1 MRQHYQRKHHQII
14 AECLENFNPDYLVEH
29 AIYFG
34 GGTRIALEL
43 DEFRESIDI
52 DFLCKDK
59 HAFRAVREEVSSN
72 SLGSLVKQD
81 FDYGREIMFDRYGVR
96 TFIKIEQTLIKLEFV
111 AFDNY
116 QLSAEPPADTNLF
129 PIPYLDRTSCFMTK
143 LLANAD
149 RAGVKPY
156 KDILDLVV
164 MVNRWGAI
172 PEKAFLAAYSHYGE
186 KVVMSGLR
194 KALNQLD
201 NQTQNYKNTALA
213 MGISATYFDD
223 VIVKT
228 GKAMAVIY
236 C

>member
-1 MRQHYQRKHHQII
+1 
-14 AECLENFNPDYLVEH
+14 
-29 AIYFG
+29 
-34 GGTRIALEL
+34 
-43 DEFRESIDI
+43 
-52 DFLCKDK
+52 
-59 HAFRAVREEVSSN
+59 
-72 SLGSLVKQD
+72 
-81 FDYGREIMFDRYGVR
+81 MFDRYGVR
-96 TFIKIEQTLIKLEFV
+96 TFIKTEQALIKLEFV
-111 AFDNY
+111 AFDNS
-116 QLSAEPPADTNLF
+116 QLSAEPPTDTNLF

-201 NQTQNYKNTALA
+201 NQTKNYKNTALE
-213 MGISATYFDD
+213 MGISATFFDD

-228 GKAMAVIY
+228 GKAMALIY